1 MDDVSL
7 LLSALASGAAYND
20 AEGIG
25 HGGSERGGQ
34 VVAVAYNALREAVA
48 ERLAGDRAG
57 EVALAEH
64 AADPET
70 WRIPLAKALRSSG
83 VSSDTG
89 VLTTARL
96 VLTLAE
102 AAGVGEEARRIDIRD
117 AQGVQV
123 GDQNRQYNNVGTVVE
138 AEYAQTVTA
147 YSGTAVGVQGGS
159 AYVGARR
166 TDGSA
171 GPVPLEY

>member
-1 MDDVSL
+1 MPTELPPVENAECTARGQQEFARTAREQALLPQRGHNRRGAGWKLPRWGRGPLDDVSL

-70 WRIPLAKALRSSG
+70 WRSHSPRPCGALG
-83 VSSDTG
+83 
-89 VLTTARL
+89 
-96 VLTLAE
+96 
-102 AAGVGEEARRIDIRD
+102 
-117 AQGVQV
+117 
-123 GDQNRQYNNVGTVVE
+123 
-138 AEYAQTVTA
+138 
-147 YSGTAVGVQGGS
+147 
-159 AYVGARR
+159 
-166 TDGSA
+166 
-171 GPVPLEY
+171 